1 MEAYRAYE
9 KNVQQVISLRY
20 NLFMEEP
27 KEVKAADDRLLV
39 TEQRDL
45 MWGVTSAGNV
55 QKERL
60 HGILPLPETIVPWT
74 PEQTERT
81 FLMRFSELTGTTE
94 FYKT

>member
-1 MEAYRAYE
+1 
-9 KNVQQVISLRY
+9 
-20 NLFMEEP
+20 
-27 KEVKAADDRLLV
+27 
-39 TEQRDL
+39 